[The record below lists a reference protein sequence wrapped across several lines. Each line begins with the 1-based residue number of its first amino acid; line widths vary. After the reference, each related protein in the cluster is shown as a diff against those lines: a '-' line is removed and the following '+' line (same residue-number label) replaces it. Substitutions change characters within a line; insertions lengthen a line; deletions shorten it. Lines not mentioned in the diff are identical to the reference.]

1 MFNHGVRRQNVGWTR
16 DLQRQVVVY
25 KALRDIEPGQE
36 LLISYGPQL
45 TFVDVDGEQP
55 SSTDAADEDG
65 DVGDPL
71 KGFVL
76 GLDFE

>member
-1 MFNHGVRRQNVGWTR
+1 MFNHGARRQNVGWTR

-25 KALRDIEPGQE
+25 KALCDIEPGQE

-45 TFVDVDGEQP
+45 TFVDVDDEQP
-55 SSTDAADEDG
+55 SSADAADGDG

-71 KGFVL
+71 KGIVL

>member
-16 DLQRQVVVY
+16 DLQRQVIVY
-25 KALRDIEPGQE
+25 TALRDIEPGQE

-55 SSTDAADEDG
+55 DSADAADGDG
-65 DVGDPL
+65 DGGDPL
-71 KGFVL
+71 KGISL
-76 GLDFE
+76 GLDCE